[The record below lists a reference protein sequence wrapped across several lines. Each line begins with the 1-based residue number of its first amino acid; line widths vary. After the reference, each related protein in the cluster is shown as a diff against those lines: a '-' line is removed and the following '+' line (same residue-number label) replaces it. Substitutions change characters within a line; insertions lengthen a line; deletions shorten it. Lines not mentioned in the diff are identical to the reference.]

1 MATTTTITK
10 LLFRRGNDADRKKTI
25 LASGEPGFALDTGR
39 MWLGDG
45 STPGGIPIIAS
56 ADHHLNYIDE
66 YGNVE
71 GNMTRQ
77 QLDVNV
83 AGLSA
88 TFAGDREFP
97 LYARSPKLFHP
108 ADRIIQSEFPIHLTG
123 QYDGTAVFSD
133 GTSDE
138 QTTGSNLSL
147 QYTGEASKAF
157 TIGRTNAG
165 MINIGNILLID
176 TETGTVSLN
185 AGGRFEVSAVEQ
197 IFADGKETLFEDKS
211 VDLNIPVEPG
221 EGGTQERLHY
231 PDPLAEAAT
240 ANGTGLYYAHMGVA
254 SAGKVAVAPDKTQES
269 FNTVQVRPPAFHPDW
284 AGANLRENRLSG
296 KLGIYRPNDQSVYI
310 DGPHHP
316 MPRIAHELNDSGNA
330 PKMSTWV
337 GGEVH
342 KSENGAVPLQSS
354 GKLQYACKNINLRSA
369 RLADKSKTF
378 YSDTETAI
386 NINMGPSKG
395 VVNVASRAQDN
406 DRLWQGDVDLI
417 FETGLLVYG
426 PGDLSVQAQSEL
438 NGYLINQSLDSLA
451 VPTFQGI
458 NIEGPNSKPLQVPS
472 GGTGKSNFDEGQII
486 MSNRTEGQDP
496 MFSLGCTPGNLI
508 GSRGNGSGDRQV
520 DEVTITSGNP
530 DWLKKTHSSGN
541 IVYTNTFAPNATT
554 TPSHGAITNQPKQMF
569 FDKFINILDDGN
581 NKIKANRFDG
591 QLKIEGNG
599 TNNKIADIITKRGN
613 TSSIGALL
621 QNNSWQD
628 NGPISSIQIDHYKFS
643 RHGGLWSKINNPT
656 ETEFT
661 FSPEAIQDTT
671 TVGENDA
678 HVGRVISRLKVNESG
693 HLMDMQT
700 KDLDDRYPQLF
711 HLGTK
716 TRKTTRVSAPDDVAC
731 QRTGQSPHIGL
742 DNKTP
747 REDRL
752 ISGDASDT
760 TTQQYITNIEFND
773 YGTVH
778 STTQQDLK
786 SIFLTRHQSN
796 MRLRKISTMFD
807 EVYGELAVRV
817 HKNQDSDV
825 NAQTNWLN
833 NNAIGFGP
841 AGTPKGGIKYYDNGV
856 MRIGSVFGSTNRNE
870 ELQLYQSS
878 GGLRDGKNAKIT
890 LRVGGSETT
899 GVQMRVT
906 RSAVVFTPGTKTES
920 VLSIVNN
927 QTYQG
932 IFMGGYGRYGRSGAS
947 STHLYGTATH
957 AKNADK
963 VDVEEVGEYM
973 NKNFSVND
981 VAPDSGINPRPDSDL
996 SEVFDDPNATLHPT
1010 FVIPVTHENHQGI
1023 NSRSGYRQILADN
1036 DLMYNPH
1043 GNWFGNSDISKIKF
1057 LGDGTGLDLSRNTT
1071 IPPSVELETAG
1082 NGIFNVVLSSSPR
1095 DKIYDRTNTIQVDSS
1110 AGHLYVKGDVVG
1122 YNNFSDKRL
1131 KKNIVSLN
1139 SAESLDKVLQLSGV
1153 TFEWKG
1159 APERGERVGL
1169 IAQQVEEIVPQVVTE
1184 SPRADDMNK
1193 TYKQVDY
1200 EALVPLLIESIK
1212 ELTARVAE
1220 LEAR

>member
-97 LYARSPKLFHP
+97 AYARTPKLFHP

-123 QYDGTAVFSD
+123 QYDGTAVFSAGD
-133 GTSDE
+133 GREDIDE
-138 QTTGSNLSL
+138 QIVGSNLSL
-147 QYTGEASKAF
+147 QYTGEANKPF

-165 MINIGNILLID
+165 VINIGNILLIN
-176 TETGTVSLN
+176 TETGAISLN
-185 AGGRFEVSAVEQ
+185 AGGRFEVEAKEQ
-197 IFADGKETLFEDKS
+197 IFADGEDTLFEDKS
-211 VDLNIPVEPG
+211 VDLNIPVEQG
-221 EGGTQERLHY
+221 ASGTQERIHF
-231 PDPLAEAAT
+231 PNELAKLAT

-254 SAGKVAVAPDKTQES
+254 SAGKVAVAPELTQKD
-269 FNTVQVRPPAFHPDW
+269 FNTVQIRPPAFHSDW
-284 AGANLRENRLSG
+284 AGTNLRANRLNG
-296 KLGIYRPNDQSVYI
+296 KLGIEITSNYA

-316 MPRIAHELNDSGNA
+316 MPRIAHELNNNAARA
-330 PKMSTWV
+330 PKMTSWK
-337 GGEVH
+337 GGVEL
-342 KSENGAVPLQSS
+342 KSEQNGQILVHSTNT
-354 GKLQYACKNINLRSA
+354 QYSCKNINVRSA
-369 RLADKSKTF
+369 RLADNSPSF
-378 YSDTETAI
+378 YSDDQTAV

-395 VVNVASRAQDN
+395 TVNVASRAQN
-406 DRLWQGDVDLI
+406 NPRLWQGDVDLI

-472 GGTGKSNFDEGQII
+472 GGTGKSNFAEGQII

-496 MFSLGCTPGNLI
+496 MFSLGCAAGNII
-508 GSRGNGSGDRQV
+508 GGNGGQV
-520 DEVTITSGNP
+520 YERTITSGNP

-541 IVYTNTFAPNATT
+541 IVYTNTFAPNTT
-554 TPSHGAITNQPKQMF
+554 NTPLHGAITNQPKQMF
-569 FDKFINILDDGN
+569 FDKFINILDDSN

-599 TNNKIADIITKRGN
+599 TNNKIADIITKRGE
-613 TSSIGALL
+613 TSTGGVGL
-621 QNNSWQD
+621 QGNQWQD
-628 NGPISSIQIDHYKFS
+628 NGPISSIKIDHYQFS
-643 RHGGLWSKINNPT
+643 RLGGLWGKIGNPGAAEVT
-656 ETEFT
+656 FNPETIT
-661 FSPEAIQDTT
+661 DTT

-678 HVGRVISRLKVNESG
+678 NVGRVISRLKVNEAG

-716 TRKTTRVSAPDDVAC
+716 SRKTTRVSAPGDVAC
-731 QRTGQSPHIGL
+731 KRTGQSGDIGL
-742 DNKTP
+742 DNKTT
-747 REDRL
+747 RENTL
-752 ISGDASDT
+752 TSGDASDT
-760 TTQQYITNIEFND
+760 TTQQYITNIQFND
-773 YGTVH
+773 YGTIH

-786 SIFLTRHQSN
+786 GIFLTRHQSN
-796 MRLRKISTMFD
+796 MRLRRISTMFD
-807 EVYGELAVRV
+807 QVYDELAIRV

-833 NNAIGFGP
+833 NNAIGFGEG
-841 AGTPKGGIKYYDNGV
+841 GTPIGGINYMDGGV
-856 MRIGSVFGSTNRNE
+856 LRIGSVFGAANRNDN
-870 ELQLYQSS
+870 LQLFQYAS
-878 GGLRDGKNAKIT
+878 GRHGKHAKIT
-890 LRVGGSETT
+890 FRVGSDESTSD
-899 GVQMRVT
+899 QMRIT
-906 RSAVVFTPGTKTES
+906 KSAVVFTPGASTDS

-927 QTYQG
+927 SSYQG
-932 IFMGGYGRYGRSGAS
+932 IFMGGYGAYGASGAS
-947 STHLYGTATH
+947 TTHLYGTATH
-957 AKNADK
+957 SKNADK

-973 NKNFSVND
+973 NNNLTVND
-981 VAPDSGINPRPDSDL
+981 VNPHSGINPRSETDY
-996 SEVFDDPNATLHPT
+996 SEVFSDPNTTLYPT
-1010 FVIPVTHENHQGI
+1010 FVIPVTHDNHQSKA
-1023 NSRSGYRQILADN
+1023 SRSGYRNVMFDN
-1036 DLMYNPH
+1036 DLHYNPD
-1043 GNWFGNSDISKIKF
+1043 GNYFGNADLSKIKF

-1071 IPPSVELETAG
+1071 IPPSVELETAA
-1082 NGIFNVVLSSSPR
+1082 NGVFNVVLSSSPR